1 VADEA
6 RSLLLVLDGAGIA
19 PQADGSAI
27 TAETMPFLF
36 GCIAEHGCAS
46 LDASGEPVGLQ
57 RGHTGNSEV
66 GHLTIGAGR
75 RVPSV
80 LESIGQAL
88 ADGSWERSPVWSRL
102 ASASVLHLVG
112 LVSDAGVHGY
122 WPNIVRTAKLARRAG
137 VQRVV
142 AHAVLDGVDARAGSA
157 PTLLAQLC
165 DELAAIPGVECT
177 AIIGRRW
184 ACDRSGKLAVSE
196 HLVDHLKGRH
206 ELPQFTMD
214 GLHAFLAQHGC
225 EKDFP
230 CHRLDE
236 HRAIADGEP
245 VLITNNRADRT
256 RQMGQVFARTN
267 PVYSL
272 VELGD
277 VVPRERVFF
286 PKIPLAEGV
295 EFELQRHGIRSLRI
309 AEQCKFPHVTY
320 FFNGFNESLGEDR
333 ICIDSV
339 PEENIPDNPAMSVTE
354 ITDAILE
361 AINRP
366 DRRAVIV
373 NFANLDQVGHTGR
386 YELAVE
392 AARAVD
398 KQLRRIHDRCRQR
411 GWTIVLTS
419 DHGNA
424 DRMVDGDQRPFG
436 SHSDRPVPLVCVP
449 PPGKAYEMCVREG
462 SLANVASTY
471 LTTLGLEPPEWM
483 EPSLVAVVG
492 QPA

>member
-19 PQADGSAI
+19 PGNDGSAI

-36 GCIAEHGCAS
+36 GCIAEHGCAM

-57 RGHTGNSEV
+57 HGHTGNSEV

-80 LESIGQAL
+80 LESIARAL
-88 ADGSWERSPVWSRL
+88 EDGSWESSPVWSRL
-102 ASASVLHLVG
+102 ANASVLHLVG

-122 WPNIVRTAKLARRAG
+122 WPNIVRAARLARQAG
-137 VQRVV
+137 VPRVV
-142 AHAVLDGVDARAGSA
+142 AHAVLDGVDAQAGSA
-157 PTLLAQLC
+157 PALLTQLC
-165 DELAAIPGVECT
+165 DELEAIGGVECT
-177 AIIGRRW
+177 AVIGRRW
-184 ACDRSGKLAVSE
+184 ACDRSGKLEITE

-214 GLHAFLAQHGC
+214 GLRAFLEQNGC

-256 RQMGQVFARTN
+256 RQIGEVFARTN

-277 VVPRERVFF
+277 VVPADHVFF
-286 PKIPLAEGV
+286 PKTPLAEGV

-320 FFNGFNESLGEDR
+320 FFNGFNESLGEES
-333 ICIDSV
+333 ICVDSV
-339 PEENIPDNPAMSVTE
+339 PEASIPDNPEMSVAE
-354 ITDAILE
+354 ISDAILV
-361 AINRP
+361 AIDQP
-366 DRRAVIV
+366 DRRAVV
-373 NFANLDQVGHTGR
+373 ANFANLDQVGHTGR

-392 AARAVD
+392 AARTVD
-398 KQLRRIHDRCRQR
+398 EQLRRIHDRCQRR

-424 DRMVDGDQRPFG
+424 DRMVDAEQRPFG
-436 SHSDRPVPLVCVP
+436 SHSDRPVPLVCMP
-449 PPGKAYEMCVREG
+449 APGRSYETRIREG

-483 EPSLVAVVG
+483 EPSLVTAVG
-492 QPA
+492 